1 MTTRRLVGAPTSTA
15 PKAARVRKLGTA
27 AVPTTASVL
36 LRRKMRRVMD
46 IRRLLA
52 LSLLA
57 LGFDPYGCPVDCGR
71 GLEPKAKS
79 QKPRAISSETPA
91 NRVAGLRLCSHPG
104 DAARRRA

>member
-1 MTTRRLVGAPTSTA
+1 
-15 PKAARVRKLGTA
+15 
-27 AVPTTASVL
+27 
-36 LRRKMRRVMD
+36 MRRVMD

-104 DAARRRA
+104 DAARRRACVFSVANLSQAERALVELALLSARHHSARY